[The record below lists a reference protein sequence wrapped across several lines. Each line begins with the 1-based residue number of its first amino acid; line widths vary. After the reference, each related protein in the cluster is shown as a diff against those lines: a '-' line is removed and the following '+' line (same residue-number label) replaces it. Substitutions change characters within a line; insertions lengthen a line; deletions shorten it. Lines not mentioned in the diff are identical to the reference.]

1 MHIGITLRNVGT
13 TLGLHRGKSTSKDN
27 NKSHKRFAEV
37 YLQEIERRRRMVSSS
52 TIENELTAYRSFLA
66 FAGHGFLVCELT
78 SDHVLRYERWLRDR
92 GVSPNTSACYMRS
105 LRAVTNR
112 LGLNGSA
119 LFQEVRT
126 AKDKTEKKAVNA
138 KTIQKIMAAKVP
150 DGSFLALARDAFL
163 FSIMAMGIPFV
174 DLVHLKK
181 SNLRDGA
188 IVYNRRKTGRR
199 VAVKIEPCM
208 QEIIN
213 RYNDPT
219 SPYLFPLL
227 TETEPAKA
235 ETEYK
240 RLIGRY
246 NRALKRLCIVSCVK
260 TRVTSYTARH
270 TWATLAYKMGMVL
283 AYISKALGHASPV
296 TTQNYLKDIDDE
308 GLFNANKALIGKIFK

>member
-1 MHIGITLRNVGT
+1 
-13 TLGLHRGKSTSKDN
+13 
-27 NKSHKRFAEV
+27 
-37 YLQEIERRRRMVSSS
+37 MVSSS

-163 FSIMAMGIPFV
+163 FSIMAMGMPFV
-174 DLVHLKK
+174 DLTHLKK
-181 SNLRDGA
+181 SDIKDGA
-188 IVYNRRKTGRR
+188 IVYNRRKTRRR
-199 VAVKIEPCM
+199 VAVRIEPCM

-213 RYNDPT
+213 RYHDPA

-227 TETEPAKA
+227 TETGPAKV
-235 ETEYK
+235 EIEYK

-246 NRALKRLCIVSCVK
+246 NRALKRLCAVSGVK
-260 TRVTSYTARH
+260 NRVTSYTARH
-270 TWATLAYKMGMVL
+270 TWATQAYKAGMVL
-283 AYISKALGHASPV
+283 ANISKALGHASPV
-296 TTQNYLKDIDDE
+296 TTQNYLKEIDDE